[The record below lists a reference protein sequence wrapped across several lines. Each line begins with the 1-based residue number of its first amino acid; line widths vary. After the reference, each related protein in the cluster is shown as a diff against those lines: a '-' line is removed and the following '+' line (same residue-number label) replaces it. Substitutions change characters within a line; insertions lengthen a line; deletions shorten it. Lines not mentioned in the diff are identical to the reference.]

1 MGFAMCEDA
10 VAFARSFNASDERT
24 LSNGRYVASPLS
36 ERRNVRATDNPRFD
50 HRTASVTCYGG
61 VLLHDRAYRYED
73 K

>member
-10 VAFARSFNASDERT
+10 AAFARSFNASDERT

-50 HRTASVTCYGG
+50 HRTASVTGPPIDAPARNTVDYG
-61 VLLHDRAYRYED
+61 R
-73 K
+73 